1 MGATIDEIIDS
12 LKRGQGKRVSDL
24 VKMALEEGTDPQMIL
39 EDGFWG
45 LFYFGVRL
53 FIVYSTN
60 YRVTFSR
67 CHISFAYSSIVRSDE
82 NLPADAVWSIAVLA
96 QCSSSR

>member
-39 EDGFWG
+39 EDGF
-45 LFYFGVRL
+45 
-53 FIVYSTN
+53 
-60 YRVTFSR
+60 
-67 CHISFAYSSIVRSDE
+67 
-82 NLPADAVWSIAVLA
+82 LA
-96 QCSSSR
+96 GTGSGQVS

>member
-39 EDGFWG
+39 EDGFLAG
-45 LFYFGVRL
+45 MEQVCLLYTSRISLLSCTAERL
-53 FIVYSTN
+53 
-60 YRVTFSR
+60 
-67 CHISFAYSSIVRSDE
+67 
-82 NLPADAVWSIAVLA
+82 
-96 QCSSSR
+96 Q

>member
-39 EDGFWG
+39 EDGFLAG
-45 LFYFGVRL
+45 MEQVADKFRKEEVGVPEILSVTRAL
-53 FIVYSTN
+53 ERGVCQFIKTKYN
-60 YRVTFSR
+60 E
-67 CHISFAYSSIVRSDE
+67 CKSIELRKKFFFFT
-82 NLPADAVWSIAVLA
+82 LT
-96 QCSSSR
+96 